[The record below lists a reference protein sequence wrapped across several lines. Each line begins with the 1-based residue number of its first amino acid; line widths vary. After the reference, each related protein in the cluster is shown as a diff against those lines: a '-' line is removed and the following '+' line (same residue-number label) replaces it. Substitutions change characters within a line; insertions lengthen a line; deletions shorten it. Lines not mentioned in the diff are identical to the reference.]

1 MKLLFIFFIFL
12 FTTIIA
18 KDASKTNKGK
28 LIEREVEIIRVKEE
42 PDTKA
47 NQYLPKQLEENKLSQ
62 DSNTQSNAKEVEQKK
77 MLRAYRQKKR

>member
-28 LIEREVEIIRVKEE
+28 LIEREVEIIRVKED
-42 PDTKA
+42 PDTKT
-47 NQYLPKQLEENKLSQ
+47 NQYLPKQPEENKLSQ
-62 DSNTQSNAKEVEQKK
+62 DSNTQSNGSTCKK
-77 MLRAYRQKKR
+77 